1 SVNGIADT
9 TGPKISSRTT
19 FMFSLVSTSTVGS
32 TKYPLSPCRP
42 PPATALA
49 PSERPDSRK
58 PQTRLSCSSETRGPI
73 SLDSSHPGPTL
84 IFFAFDHFVE
94 DALLH
99 IQAGAG
105 AAALSMVKEDGAGRA

>member
-1 SVNGIADT
+1 
-9 TGPKISSRTT
+9 
-19 FMFSLVSTSTVGS
+19 MFSLVSTSTVGS

-84 IFFAFDHFVE
+84 IFFAFADTPSTTSSKMLFSTYRREPAQQHCPWLKKM
-94 DALLH
+94 ALLSLIH
-99 IQAGAG
+99 ISEPTR
-105 AAALSMVKEDGAGRA
+105 LL